1 MRGMPLA
8 LRRSVRQR
16 THGFTLL
23 ELMIVV
29 SIMGA
34 MAALLAPGIGE
45 FMADARASGAAQDLL
60 RLNRHIRSRVQETG
74 LAHLMIFSSSSND
87 SKGLGRVLVYEG
99 MNNHCRQTPWA
110 QTIGGSVSD
119 GHAPVDQLD
128 LRASTYNSIAGTG
141 TPSIDDSNRQVISL
155 AASDSTGARETVN
168 LCFEPGGTT
177 LDGTSSQA
185 GAGFS
190 FINQTDIITFT
201 VTRQVNHEERGPVR
215 QITFPPGGGA
225 RFTF

>member
-1 MRGMPLA
+1 MLLA
-8 LRRSVRQR
+8 LPRRVQRQND
-16 THGFTLL
+16 GFTLL

-34 MAALLAPGIGE
+34 MAAVLAPGIGE
-45 FMADARASGAAQDLL
+45 FMADARASGAAEDLL
-60 RLNRHIRSRVQETG
+60 RLDRHIRARTQETG
-74 LAHLMIFSSSSND
+74 LAHLMMFSSSGDD

-110 QTIGGSVSD
+110 QTIGGSVTD
-119 GHAPVDQLD
+119 GHTPVEQLD
-128 LRASTYNSIAGTG
+128 LRSSSYNAVSGSTQ
-141 TPSIDDSNRQVISL
+141 PSIDDSNRQVISI
-155 AASDSTGARETVN
+155 AASDGTNARETVN
-168 LCFEPGGTT
+168 LCFEPGGMT

-190 FINQTDIITFT
+190 FVNQTDTIIFT
-201 VTRQVNHEERGPVR
+201 VTRQVNHEQRGPLRVVA
-215 QITFPPGGGA
+215 FPPGGSA